1 MTIQEYVD
9 KVNQRYK
16 TGILTEDSYRED
28 LKILLETVTSDVLIR
43 YEPTRVA
50 CGAPDYIITD
60 RNIPVG
66 YIEAKDIGKSLESNE
81 YKEQLDRFKKSLSN
95 LIITDHL
102 EFHLYR
108 DGEFMSSVS
117 IGELQNGQIISKPET
132 FDSFKDLA
140 RDFCKYTGVTISS
153 ALKLSKMMAC
163 KARLLAHVIENALIQ
178 DSATTNSLKESLAA
192 SEYVLIRDVSP
203 KDFADIIAQTVSYG
217 LFAARL
223 YGHGIA
229 DFSKQIV
236 PELIPESN
244 HILRKLFQY
253 LAGDDL
259 DDRIKWIIDAFADIF
274 RTTDSATLLEDF
286 GKTAQQNNP
295 LIHFHENF
303 LDEYDPKLRK
313 KQGESYT
320 TEPMVRF
327 IAQAIDDCMSSNQL

>member
-1 MTIQEYVD
+1 MTVQEYVD
-9 KVNQRYK
+9 RVNQR
-16 TGILTEDSYRED
+16 DSYRED
-28 LKILLETVTSDVLIR
+28 LKSLLETITSDVLIT

-50 CGAPDYIITD
+50 CGAPDYIITN

-66 YIEAKDIGKSLESNE
+66 YIEAKDIGKPLESHE
-81 YKEQLDRFKKSLSN
+81 YKEQLDRYKRSLSN

-108 DGEFMSSVS
+108 DGEYMSSVS
-117 IGELQNGQIISKPET
+117 IGELQNGQVISKPET
-132 FDSFKDLA
+132 FESFKDMV
-140 RDFCKYTGVTISS
+140 RDFCKYTDVTISS
-153 ALKLSKMMAC
+153 VPKLAKMMAG
-163 KARLLAHVIENALIQ
+163 KARLLAHVMENALIQ

-192 SEYVLIRDVSP
+192 SKYVLIRDVSP

-229 DFSKQIV
+229 DFSRQIV

-244 HILRKLFQY
+244 FILRKLFQY
-253 LAGDDL
+253 LAGNDL
-259 DDRIKWIIDAFADIF
+259 DDRIIWIIDAFTDIF
-274 RTTDSATLLEDF
+274 RTTDLATLLEDF

-295 LIHFHENF
+295 VIQFHENF

-313 KQGESYT
+313 NQGESYT
-320 TEPMVRF
+320 TEPIVRF
-327 IAQAIDDCMSSNQL
+327 IAQAVDDCVSSNQ